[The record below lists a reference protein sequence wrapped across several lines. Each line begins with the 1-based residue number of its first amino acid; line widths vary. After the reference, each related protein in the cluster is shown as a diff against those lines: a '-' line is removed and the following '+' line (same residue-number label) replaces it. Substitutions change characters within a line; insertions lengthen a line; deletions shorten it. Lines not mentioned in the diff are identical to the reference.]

1 MHAYLTIEQIH
12 NIQEKMLMELDVFCH
27 ENNIEYSLWAG
38 SLLGAIRHKGF
49 IPWDDDVDVIMP
61 RPDYER
67 FLKLLRKQPIPCIRL
82 KHYQDDPNYLLPF
95 AKLIDGNT
103 ELLEGRSKDQKL
115 GVYVDIFPIDGVPKK
130 QLKKK
135 IQKILCRTIFYVLF
149 LNLTDRLEATT
160 LREKLIEYILKPI
173 AKCIPAKWLA
183 KWNDRCAAK
192 YDYENSDEICVL
204 THSIL
209 AKKDY
214 KKTMVFP
221 TVYTE
226 FRSSCVSVSQ
236 YWDACLTKMYGDY
249 MTPPPEDQ
257 RQGKHTVRAWVKE
270 HE

>member
-12 NIQEKMLMELDVFCH
+12 DIQEKMLLELDTYCR

-67 FLKLLRKQPIPCIRL
+67 FLNLLREKPIPGIRL
-82 KHYQDDPNYLLPF
+82 KHHQDDPDYLLPF
-95 AKLIDGNT
+95 VKLIDETT
-103 ELLEGRSKDQKL
+103 ELVEGHTKNQKL
-115 GVYVDIFPIDGVPKK
+115 GVYVDIFPIDGMPESP
-130 QLKKK
+130 LKKK
-135 IQKILCRTIFYVLF
+135 IQRTLCRTAFYVLY
-149 LNLTDRLEATT
+149 LNLMDRREATT
-160 LREKLIEYILKPI
+160 LHEKMIECILKPI
-173 AKCIPAKWLA
+173 AKSIPAKWLA

-192 YDYENSDEICVL
+192 YSYETSNEICVL

-226 FRSSCVSVSQ
+226 FRNTRISVSQ
-236 YWDACLTKMYGDY
+236 QWDACLTKMYGDY

-257 RQGKHTVRAWVKE
+257 QQGKHTVRAWVKGT
-270 HE
+270 